1 MKRYEVLLM
10 RQLIDTVL
18 RNDWIIFVLFLILY
32 NFEDHCMILFEFVLM
47 LPHVKRIY
55 NILFKKLRIEL
66 KVLKKKKYELLCC
79 LQKAIQ
85 FFLPLFFPYIN
96 YFREKCKY
104 LLYLWILRETELK
117 YCRNKLY
124 FTFWYYNILSFKL
137 STWKIVTFY
146 INICY
151 CNQTIDV

>member
-1 MKRYEVLLM
+1 MKHYEVLLM

-66 KVLKKKKYELLCC
+66 KVLKKKNMNYYVVYKKQYN
-79 LQKAIQ
+79 
-85 FFLPLFFPYIN
+85 FFFHYFFHTLTIFEKNANIFYICE
-96 YFREKCKY
+96 YLEKQNWSIVEINFISHFDIITFY
-104 LLYLWILRETELK
+104 LLNCLLER
-117 YCRNKLY
+117 
-124 FTFWYYNILSFKL
+124 
-137 STWKIVTFY
+137 
-146 INICY
+146 
-151 CNQTIDV
+151 